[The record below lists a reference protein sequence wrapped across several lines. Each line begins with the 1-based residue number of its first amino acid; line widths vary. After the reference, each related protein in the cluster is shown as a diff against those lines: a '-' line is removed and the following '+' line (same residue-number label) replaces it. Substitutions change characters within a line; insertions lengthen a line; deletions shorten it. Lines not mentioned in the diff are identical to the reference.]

1 MTLPS
6 HTSYSRDSC
15 CSSGILLN
23 GPTEAASARSVFDNI
38 GMNNKIPSA
47 GSTGGKPAM
56 PVVRG
61 KGKAL
66 NAIAAASGR
75 DPAAIVKSVTEA
87 EALAKAAT
95 AARTRAVEEE
105 VRRAAARERVNA
117 KNESTVSQIFNRLSP
132 QEKFRFICFR
142 RCGFASKPMEKFVT
156 KMLVDATE
164 KRHLVRTGTLVG
176 LGCRLSVG
184 VERNIYEGC
193 LPSNNSTASATVI
206 SDADSSSR
214 AVNRKRKKHS
224 TKQVLIN
231 ESKRRLAVMD
241 QPWSYFPEGPLCMSR
256 LAAPS
261 LANLVVANSV
271 SEIVSVVSTLAKC
284 YGQRLVTAAKRVA
297 DAEDKEKNFIGT
309 SLADDTISSLTL
321 PRPLQPRHFI
331 EAQKHRAR
339 AGLDPDFWL
348 AGRVGHSEQGL
359 VFHKGGEGI
368 AEAAALGMVDRDS
381 LCYFAA
387 LGAQD
392 EHDRESEKDDDKTK
406 VNTKADTE
414 ESKDEEEVAERDT

>member
-1 MTLPS
+1 
-6 HTSYSRDSC
+6 
-15 CSSGILLN
+15 
-23 GPTEAASARSVFDNI
+23 
-38 GMNNKIPSA
+38 MNNKIPSA
-47 GSTGGKPAM
+47 RSTGKPAK
-56 PVVRG
+56 PIVRG

-142 RCGFASKPMEKFVT
+142 RCGFASKPMEKFVA

-176 LGCRLSVG
+176 LGCRLSVEVG
-184 VERNIYEGC
+184 SSIYEGC
-193 LPSNNSTASATVI
+193 LPSNNSTAAATVI

-224 TKQVLIN
+224 TKQVLMK
-231 ESKRRLAVMD
+231 EPKSFFAVMD
-241 QPWSYFPEGPLCMSR
+241 QPWSYFLKGPLCVSR

-261 LANLVVANSV
+261 LSNLVVASSV

-284 YGQRLVTAAKRVA
+284 YGQRLVAAAKRVA
-297 DAEDKEKNFIGT
+297 DAEDKEKNINGT
-309 SLADDTISSLTL
+309 SLADDTTSSLTQ
-321 PRPLQPRHFI
+321 PRPLQPHHFI

-339 AGLDPDFWL
+339 AGLDPGFWL
-348 AGRVGHSEQGL
+348 ADRVEHSEQGL
-359 VFHKGGEGI
+359 IFHKGGEGI
-368 AEAAALGMVDRDS
+368 AEAAALGMVDQDS

-392 EHDRESEKDDDKTK
+392 EHDRESEKDDDKK
-406 VNTKADTE
+406 QGEVDTKADIE
-414 ESKDEEEVAERDT
+414 ESKDEEVAERYT

>member
-1 MTLPS
+1 
-6 HTSYSRDSC
+6 
-15 CSSGILLN
+15 
-23 GPTEAASARSVFDNI
+23 
-38 GMNNKIPSA
+38 
-47 GSTGGKPAM
+47 
-56 PVVRG
+56 
-61 KGKAL
+61 
-66 NAIAAASGR
+66 
-75 DPAAIVKSVTEA
+75 
-87 EALAKAAT
+87 
-95 AARTRAVEEE
+95 
-105 VRRAAARERVNA
+105 
-117 KNESTVSQIFNRLSP
+117 
-132 QEKFRFICFR
+132 
-142 RCGFASKPMEKFVT
+142 
-156 KMLVDATE
+156 
-164 KRHLVRTGTLVG
+164 
-176 LGCRLSVG
+176 
-184 VERNIYEGC
+184 
-193 LPSNNSTASATVI
+193 
-206 SDADSSSR
+206 
-214 AVNRKRKKHS
+214 
-224 TKQVLIN
+224 
-231 ESKRRLAVMD
+231 MD

-297 DAEDKEKNFIGT
+297 DAEDKEKNIIGT

-368 AEAAALGMVDRDS
+368 AEAAALGLVDRDS